1 VWKKNVTNK
10 IFAMSACYF
19 VNPNMIEDKEY
30 SQGLV
35 RDIGNLFPAGKNLFK
50 AMGSGNL
57 NIRN

>member
-1 VWKKNVTNK
+1 
-10 IFAMSACYF
+10 MSACYF